1 MSTSFR
7 MHSKHN
13 NPDEWL
19 CMSNGGTAVFL
30 SVLVLSGSRLAQE
43 KKEKEL
49 IIWISEHDDTV
60 RGRGCNGFD
69 IEDIPWD
76 FNNFERERSFILK
89 VIEGAREKL
98 GWETLHYEPNE
109 AFVFSY
115 LDTFKNLIINF
126 DPVYIDKEAYRC
138 WKEEGN
144 DPRFAIPEGF
154 TKCPKHGTLL
164 YFNGCIACNDC

>member
-1 MSTSFR
+1 

-98 GWETLHYEPNE
+98 GWETLHYELNE